1 MLPKK
6 EIQRCKKLCRTNF
19 RGMIKIKFLVE
30 LYNYAP
36 KDEWK
41 LLPPV
46 GNEVLHGVKE
56 GRRFPSLWWN
66 AEKKQIECTR
76 MGAVL
81 WWCYCI
87 RNDVPM

>member
-6 EIQRCKKLCRTNF
+6 EIERCKKLCRTNF
-19 RGMIKIKFLVE
+19 RGMIKMKFLVE

-46 GNEVLHGVKE
+46 GNEVLHGVKV
-56 GRRFPSLWWN
+56 GRRDAILWWN